1 MLKPKLYG
9 GVYAKTYRVP
19 IYPMGSGHF
28 SHRYFQRRKRQR
40 STHCGLCHYRNRH
53 AATRNQEAQNRKVKH
68 PYFCS
73 PAVQGRLCPFFIA
86 VITAFHWISVNA
98 ESLPDPLAAGW
109 QGKKVCEQLH
119 ESVDMR
125 VLRCTFEPGVG
136 HERHFHTAHYGYALS
151 GGTMK
156 ITDSSG
162 IRTVELQTGSD
173 FYSNGIDWHTVINVG
188 ETTVQYLIV
197 EPPP

>member
-1 MLKPKLYG
+1 MLDPKLYG
-9 GVYAKTYRVP
+9 GVYAKTYCVS

-40 STHCGLCHYRNRH
+40 STHRGLCHDCYRH

-68 PYFCS
+68 PCFFS
-73 PAVQGRLCPFFIA
+73 PAVQGRVCPFFIA
-86 VITAFHWISVNA
+86 VITAFHWISVYA
-98 ESLPDPLAAGW
+98 ESPPDPLAAGW

-125 VLRCTFEPGVG
+125 VLRCTFAPGVG
-136 HERHFHTAHYGYALS
+136 HERHFHTAHYGYALL

-162 IRTVELQTGSD
+162 TRTVELQTGSD

>member
-1 MLKPKLYG
+1 
-9 GVYAKTYRVP
+9 
-19 IYPMGSGHF
+19 MG
-28 SHRYFQRRKRQR
+28 
-40 STHCGLCHYRNRH
+40 
-53 AATRNQEAQNRKVKH
+53 
-68 PYFCS
+68 
-73 PAVQGRLCPFFIA
+73 
-86 VITAFHWISVNA
+86 VITASLLVSVHA

-109 QGKKVCEQLH
+109 QGKKVCELLH

-156 ITDSSG
+156 ITDG
-162 IRTVELQTGSD
+162 NGTRTVDLKKDSD
-173 FYSNGIDWHTVINVG
+173 FYSDGIDWHTVINVG

-197 EPPP
+197 EPLS